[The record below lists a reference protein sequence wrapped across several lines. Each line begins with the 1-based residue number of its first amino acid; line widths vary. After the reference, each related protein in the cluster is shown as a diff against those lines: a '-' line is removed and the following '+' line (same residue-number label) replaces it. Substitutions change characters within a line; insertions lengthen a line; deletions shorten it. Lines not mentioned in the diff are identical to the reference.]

1 MTDVFLFLK
10 ELGPMTSQKGTANV
24 IGCTT
29 LKHIPKLVSSI
40 QLGLI
45 VNFKEWIL

>member
-1 MTDVFLFLK
+1 MTEVFLFLE
-10 ELGPMTSQKGTANV
+10 ELGPMTSQKGTAFIDWKTV
-24 IGCTT
+24 M
-29 LKHIPKLVSSI
+29 HIPELVSSI